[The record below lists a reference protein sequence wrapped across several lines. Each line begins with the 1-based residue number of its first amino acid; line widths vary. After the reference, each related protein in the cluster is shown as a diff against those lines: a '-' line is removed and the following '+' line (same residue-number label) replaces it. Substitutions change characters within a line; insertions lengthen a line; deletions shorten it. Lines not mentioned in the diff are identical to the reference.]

1 MTDYEKLS
9 REHFDSMAEN
19 YAATDGTYYS
29 RLPKAASDEAA
40 AILRRIGFG
49 SLLDVGCGSGY
60 LISVLAAERKDAEF
74 YGLDISPKMLEQARK
89 KLAAV
94 RNVTLTEGGANRLPY
109 PDGSFDAVTCIMS
122 FHHYPYPYEA
132 VAEACRVLRAGGTY
146 VLSDV
151 DKHGYGE
158 PEAGEYATYDAD
170 SAAEILRRTG
180 FAVTE
185 KRNISPESYIV
196 VGVKEG

>member
-29 RLPKAASDEAA
+29 RLPRAASDEAA

-74 YGLDISPKMLEQARK
+74 YGLDRK
-89 KLAAV
+89 S
-94 RNVTLTEGGANRLPY
+94 TRLNSSHSGQSRMP
-109 PDGSFDAVTCIMS
+109 S
-122 FHHYPYPYEA
+122 
-132 VAEACRVLRAGGTY
+132 
-146 VLSDV
+146 
-151 DKHGYGE
+151 
-158 PEAGEYATYDAD
+158 
-170 SAAEILRRTG
+170 SA
-180 FAVTE
+180 
-185 KRNISPESYIV
+185 
-196 VGVKEG
+196 